1 MNRVNEWLD
10 SLTLWLGN
18 NPEWLALAIVLIAC
32 IECLAIV
39 GILIPG
45 TILMFAVAVLAGSG
59 ALTLWETLLLAYV
72 GGLLGDAM
80 SYAIGRYFHRDIR
93 RLPVLRHNPQ
103 WLSSAEGY
111 FQRYG
116 VASLLIGRYIGPL
129 RPMLPMVAGA
139 LNMPPV
145 RFMAISM
152 LAAAGWSVAYMLPG
166 WATGAALRL
175 PLPDGFWPQ
184 AGALAAG
191 VAIVAALG
199 IQGSLRKLRYASLL
213 AAAASLAL
221 LMGLM
226 LSWPHL
232 MQLDQGLLALVQEQR
247 STRLDSLMV
256 IITRLGDLR
265 TQVIAAVAL
274 CLILLLTRQW
284 RALCLAIGATLGTAL
299 ANNALKALFSR
310 SRPDVLLEPLS
321 SYSFPSAHSS
331 AAFAFFLLL
340 GLLASRG
347 QPPRWRLTW
356 LLLASLPA
364 AAIALSRVYLG
375 VHWPSDIIAGAAL
388 AAGICA
394 LSLALTQWR
403 TPLPALPAKVW
414 WLMLPVVIAVLG
426 GMATWQ
432 LSAGLLLYRY

>member
-1 MNRVNEWLD
+1 
-10 SLTLWLGN
+10 
-18 NPEWLALAIVLIAC
+18 
-32 IECLAIV
+32 
-39 GILIPG
+39 
-45 TILMFAVAVLAGSG
+45 
-59 ALTLWETLLLAYV
+59 
-72 GGLLGDAM
+72 
-80 SYAIGRYFHRDIR
+80 
-93 RLPVLRHNPQ
+93 
-103 WLSSAEGY
+103 
-111 FQRYG
+111 
-116 VASLLIGRYIGPL
+116 
-129 RPMLPMVAGA
+129 
-139 LNMPPV
+139 
-145 RFMAISM
+145 
-152 LAAAGWSVAYMLPG
+152 
-166 WATGAALRL
+166 
-175 PLPDGFWPQ
+175 
-184 AGALAAG
+184 
-191 VAIVAALG
+191 
-199 IQGSLRKLRYASLL
+199 
-213 AAAASLAL
+213 
-221 LMGLM
+221 
-226 LSWPHL
+226 
-232 MQLDQGLLALVQEQR
+232 LLALVQEQR

-284 RALCLAIGATLGTAL
+284 RALYLAIGATLGTAL
-299 ANNALKALFSR
+299 ANSALKALFSR

-394 LSLALTQWR
+394 LSLALAQWR

-414 WLMLPVVIAVLG
+414 WLMLPAVIAVLG

>member
-1 MNRVNEWLD
+1 MTQWLE
-10 SLTLWLGN
+10 TVTQWLGHH
-18 NPEWLALAIVLIAC
+18 PEWLALAIVLIAC

-72 GGLLGDAM
+72 GGLLGDAL

-175 PLPDGFWPQ
+175 PLPENFWPQ
-184 AGALAAG
+184 AGAVAAA
-191 VAIVAALG
+191 VAIVAALS
-199 IQGSLRKLRYASLL
+199 IQGTLRQVRHASLL
-213 AAAASLAL
+213 AAVASLTLCAAL
-221 LMGLM
+221 MI
-226 LSWPHL
+226 SWPFL
-232 MQLDQGLLALVQEQR
+232 NQLDQGLLTLLQAQR
-247 STRLDSLMV
+247 TASLDSLMV
-256 IITRLGDLR
+256 LITRLGDLH
-265 TQVIAAVAL
+265 TQLIAALVL
-274 CLILLLTRQW
+274 CLVLLATRQW
-284 RALCLAIGATLGTAL
+284 RALYLAIGATLGTAL
-299 ANNALKALFSR
+299 ANTALKTLFAR
-310 SRPDVLLEPLS
+310 SRPDVLLDPLS
-321 SYSFPSAHSS
+321 SYSFPSGHSS

-340 GLLASRG
+340 GLLAGRG

-364 AAIALSRVYLG
+364 TAIALSRVYLG

-394 LSLALTQWR
+394 LSLALAQWR

-414 WLMLPVVIAVLG
+414 WLMLPAVIAVLG

>member
-1 MNRVNEWLD
+1 MTQWLE
-10 SLTLWLGN
+10 TVTQWLGHH
-18 NPEWLALAIVLIAC
+18 PEWLALAIVLIAC

-175 PLPDGFWPQ
+175 PLPENFWPQ
-184 AGALAAG
+184 AGAVAAA
-191 VAIVAALG
+191 VAIVAALS
-199 IQGSLRKLRYASLL
+199 IQGTLRQVRHASLL
-213 AAAASLAL
+213 AAVASLTLCAAL
-221 LMGLM
+221 MI
-226 LSWPHL
+226 SWPFL
-232 MQLDQGLLALVQEQR
+232 NQLDQGLLTLLQAQR
-247 STRLDSLMV
+247 TASLDSLMV
-256 IITRLGDLR
+256 LITRLGDLH
-265 TQVIAAVAL
+265 TQLIAALVL
-274 CLILLLTRQW
+274 CLVLLATRQW
-284 RALCLAIGATLGTAL
+284 RALYLAIGATLGTAL
-299 ANNALKALFSR
+299 ANTALKTLFAR
-310 SRPDVLLEPLS
+310 SRPDVLLDPLS
-321 SYSFPSAHSS
+321 SYSFPSGHSS

-340 GLLASRG
+340 GLLAGRG

-364 AAIALSRVYLG
+364 TAIALSRVYLG

-394 LSLALTQWR
+394 LSLALAQWR

>member
-1 MNRVNEWLD
+1 
-10 SLTLWLGN
+10 
-18 NPEWLALAIVLIAC
+18 
-32 IECLAIV
+32 
-39 GILIPG
+39 
-45 TILMFAVAVLAGSG
+45 
-59 ALTLWETLLLAYV
+59 
-72 GGLLGDAM
+72 
-80 SYAIGRYFHRDIR
+80 
-93 RLPVLRHNPQ
+93 
-103 WLSSAEGY
+103 
-111 FQRYG
+111 
-116 VASLLIGRYIGPL
+116 
-129 RPMLPMVAGA
+129 MLPMVAGA

-152 LAAAGWSVAYMLPG
+152 LAAAGWAVAYMLPG

-191 VAIVAALG
+191 VATVAALS
-199 IQGSLRKLRYASLL
+199 IQGSLRQLRHASLL
-213 AAAASLAL
+213 AAAASLVL
-221 LMGLM
+221 LTGLI
-226 LSWPHL
+226 LGWPHL
-232 MQLDQGLLALVQEQR
+232 AQLDQGLLALVQEQR

-284 RALCLAIGATLGTAL
+284 RALYLAIGATLGTAL
-299 ANNALKALFSR
+299 ANSALKALFSR

-394 LSLALTQWR
+394 LSLALAQWR

-414 WLMLPVVIAVLG
+414 WLMLPAVIAVLG

>member
-1 MNRVNEWLD
+1 MTQWLE
-10 SLTLWLGN
+10 TVTQWLGHH
-18 NPEWLALAIVLIAC
+18 PEWLALAIVLIAC

-39 GILIPG
+39 GILVPG
-45 TILMFAVAVLAGSG
+45 TLLMFAVAVLAGSG

-175 PLPDGFWPQ
+175 PLPENFWPQ
-184 AGALAAG
+184 AGAVAAA
-191 VAIVAALG
+191 VAIVAALS
-199 IQGSLRKLRYASLL
+199 IQGTLRQVRHASLL
-213 AAAASLAL
+213 AALASLTLCAAL
-221 LMGLM
+221 MI
-226 LSWPHL
+226 SWPFL
-232 MQLDQGLLALVQEQR
+232 NQLDQGLLTLLQAQR
-247 STRLDSLMV
+247 TASLDSLMV
-256 IITRLGDLR
+256 LITRLGDLH
-265 TQVIAAVAL
+265 TQLIAALVL
-274 CLILLLTRQW
+274 CLVLLATRQW
-284 RALCLAIGATLGTAL
+284 RALYLAIGATLGTAL
-299 ANNALKALFSR
+299 ANTALKTLFAR
-310 SRPDVLLEPLS
+310 SRPDVLLDPLS
-321 SYSFPSAHSS
+321 SYSFPSGHSS

-340 GLLASRG
+340 GLLAGRG

-364 AAIALSRVYLG
+364 TAIALSRVYLG

-394 LSLALTQWR
+394 LSLALAQWR

>member
-1 MNRVNEWLD
+1 MTQWLE
-10 SLTLWLGN
+10 TVTQWLGHH
-18 NPEWLALAIVLIAC
+18 PEWLALAIVLIAC

-175 PLPDGFWPQ
+175 PLPENFWPQ
-184 AGALAAG
+184 AGAVAAA
-191 VAIVAALG
+191 VAIVAALS
-199 IQGSLRKLRYASLL
+199 IQGTLRQVRHASLL
-213 AAAASLAL
+213 AAVASLTLCAAL
-221 LMGLM
+221 MI
-226 LSWPHL
+226 SWPFL
-232 MQLDQGLLALVQEQR
+232 NQLDQGLLTLLQAQR
-247 STRLDSLMV
+247 TASLDSLMV
-256 IITRLGDLR
+256 LITRLGDLH
-265 TQVIAAVAL
+265 TQLIAALVL
-274 CLILLLTRQW
+274 CLVLLATRQW
-284 RALCLAIGATLGTAL
+284 RALYLAIGATLGTAL
-299 ANNALKALFSR
+299 ANTALKTLFAR
-310 SRPDVLLEPLS
+310 SRPDVLLDPLS
-321 SYSFPSAHSS
+321 SYSFPSGHSS

-340 GLLASRG
+340 GLLAGRG

-364 AAIALSRVYLG
+364 TAIALSRVYLG

-394 LSLALTQWR
+394 LSLALAQWR

-414 WLMLPVVIAVLG
+414 WLMLPAVIAVLG

>member
-1 MNRVNEWLD
+1 MTQWLE
-10 SLTLWLGN
+10 TVTQWLGHH
-18 NPEWLALAIVLIAC
+18 PEWLALAIVLIAC

-175 PLPDGFWPQ
+175 PLPENFWPQ
-184 AGALAAG
+184 AGAVAAA
-191 VAIVAALG
+191 VAIVAALS
-199 IQGSLRKLRYASLL
+199 IQGTLRQVRHASLL
-213 AAAASLAL
+213 AAVASLTLCAAL
-221 LMGLM
+221 MI
-226 LSWPHL
+226 SWPFL
-232 MQLDQGLLALVQEQR
+232 NQLDQGLLTLLQAQR
-247 STRLDSLMV
+247 TASLDSLMV
-256 IITRLGDLR
+256 LITRLGDLH
-265 TQVIAAVAL
+265 TQLIAALVL
-274 CLILLLTRQW
+274 CLVLLATRQW
-284 RALCLAIGATLGTAL
+284 RALYLAIGATLGTAL
-299 ANNALKALFSR
+299 ANTALKTLFAR
-310 SRPDVLLEPLS
+310 SRPDVLLDPLS
-321 SYSFPSAHSS
+321 SYSFPSGHSS
-331 AAFAFFLLL
+331 AEFAFFLLL
-340 GLLASRG
+340 GLLAGRG

-364 AAIALSRVYLG
+364 TAIALSRVYLG

-394 LSLALTQWR
+394 LSLALAQWR

-414 WLMLPVVIAVLG
+414 WLMLPAVIAVLG

>member
-1 MNRVNEWLD
+1 MTQWLE
-10 SLTLWLGN
+10 TVTQWLGHH
-18 NPEWLALAIVLIAC
+18 PEWLALAIVLIAC

-175 PLPDGFWPQ
+175 PLPENFWPQ
-184 AGALAAG
+184 AGAVAAA
-191 VAIVAALG
+191 VAIVAALS
-199 IQGSLRKLRYASLL
+199 IQGTLRQVRHASLL
-213 AAAASLAL
+213 AAVASLTLCAAL
-221 LMGLM
+221 MI
-226 LSWPHL
+226 SWPFL
-232 MQLDQGLLALVQEQR
+232 NQLDQGLLTLRQAQR
-247 STRLDSLMV
+247 TASLDSLMV
-256 IITRLGDLR
+256 LITRLGDLH
-265 TQVIAAVAL
+265 TQLIAALVL
-274 CLILLLTRQW
+274 CLVLLATRQW
-284 RALCLAIGATLGTAL
+284 RALYLAIGATLGTAL
-299 ANNALKALFSR
+299 ANTALKTLFAR
-310 SRPDVLLEPLS
+310 SRPDVLLDPLS
-321 SYSFPSAHSS
+321 SYSFPSGHSS

-340 GLLASRG
+340 GLLAGRG

-364 AAIALSRVYLG
+364 TAIALSRVYLG

-394 LSLALTQWR
+394 LSLALAQWR

-414 WLMLPVVIAVLG
+414 WLMLPAVIAVLG

>member
-1 MNRVNEWLD
+1 MTQWLE
-10 SLTLWLGN
+10 TVTQWLGHH
-18 NPEWLALAIVLIAC
+18 PEWLALAIVLIAC

-175 PLPDGFWPQ
+175 PLPENFWPQ
-184 AGALAAG
+184 AGAVAAA
-191 VAIVAALG
+191 VAIVAALS
-199 IQGSLRKLRYASLL
+199 IQGTLRQVRHASLL
-213 AAAASLAL
+213 AALASLTLCAAL
-221 LMGLM
+221 MI
-226 LSWPHL
+226 SWPFL
-232 MQLDQGLLALVQEQR
+232 NQLDQGLLTLLQAQR
-247 STRLDSLMV
+247 TASLDSLMV
-256 IITRLGDLR
+256 LITRLGDLH
-265 TQVIAAVAL
+265 TQLIAALVL
-274 CLILLLTRQW
+274 CLVLLATRQW
-284 RALCLAIGATLGTAL
+284 RALYLAIGATLGTAL
-299 ANNALKALFSR
+299 ANTALKTLFAR
-310 SRPDVLLEPLS
+310 SRPDVLLDPLS
-321 SYSFPSAHSS
+321 SYSFPSGHSS

-340 GLLASRG
+340 GLLAGRG

-364 AAIALSRVYLG
+364 TAIALSRVYLG

-394 LSLALTQWR
+394 LSLALAQWR